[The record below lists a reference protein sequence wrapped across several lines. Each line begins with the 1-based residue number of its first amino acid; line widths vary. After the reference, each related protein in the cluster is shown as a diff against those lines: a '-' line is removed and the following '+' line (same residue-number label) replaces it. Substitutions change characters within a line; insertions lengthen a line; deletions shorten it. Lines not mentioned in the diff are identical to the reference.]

1 MLGFIM
7 KCPFCSYNETKVID
21 TEESAAGVT
30 RRRRECLKCKKRF
43 TTYEKLENINLRVIK
58 KDGNREMFDREKVR
72 KGFLRACEKRPIT
85 IEQIDK
91 AVDEIEKALRNK
103 GLKEIKSSMIGDL
116 VIKHLKR
123 MDSVAYIRFASVYR
137 AFQDIGE
144 FEKEVKLLKN
154 DTQNN
159 TKSSKR
165 KKRS

>member
-1 MLGFIM
+1 M
-7 KCPFCSYNETKVID
+7 KCPFCSHKDTQVVESRETGEDI
-21 TEESAAGVT
+21 T

-43 TTYEKLENINLRVIK
+43 TTYEKLENINLRIIK

-91 AVDEIEKALRNK
+91 AVDEIEKSLRNK
-103 GLKEIKSSMIGDL
+103 GLKEVKSSAIGDL
-116 VIKHLKR
+116 VMKYLKR

-154 DTQNN
+154 NTQNH
-159 TKSSKR
+159 TKSSKK

>member
-1 MLGFIM
+1 
-7 KCPFCSYNETKVID
+7 
-21 TEESAAGVT
+21 
-30 RRRRECLKCKKRF
+30 
-43 TTYEKLENINLRVIK
+43 
-58 KDGNREMFDREKVR
+58 MFDREKVR

-91 AVDEIEKALRNK
+91 AVDEIEKSLRNK
-103 GLKEIKSSMIGDL
+103 GLKEVKSSAIGDL
-116 VIKHLKR
+116 VMKYLKR

-154 DTQNN
+154 NTQNH
-159 TKSSKR
+159 TKSSKK

>member
-1 MLGFIM
+1 M

-21 TEESAAGVT
+21 TEETTAGVT

-91 AVDEIEKALRNK
+91 AVDEIEKSLRNK

-116 VIKHLKR
+116 VIKHLKK

-154 DTQNN
+154 DSQNH
-159 TKSSKR
+159 TKSSKK

>member
-1 MLGFIM
+1 M

-21 TEESAAGVT
+21 TEETAAGVT

-116 VIKHLKR
+116 VIKHLKK

-154 DTQNN
+154 DNQNH
-159 TKSSKR
+159 TKSSKK

>member
-1 MLGFIM
+1 M
-7 KCPFCSYNETKVID
+7 KCPFCSHKDTQVVETRETGEDI
-21 TEESAAGVT
+21 T

-43 TTYEKLENINLRVIK
+43 TTYEKLENINLRIIK

-91 AVDEIEKALRNK
+91 AVDEIEKSLRNK
-103 GLKEIKSSMIGDL
+103 GLKEVKSSVIGDL
-116 VIKHLKR
+116 VMKYLKK

-144 FEKEVKLLKN
+144 FEKEVKLLKIH
-154 DTQNN
+154 NN
-159 TKSSKR
+159 TNAKSSKR
-165 KKRS
+165 K